1 MGAKKIVKTEKSVK
15 DEIASASNVE
25 TLGLTIEIRANQNNT
40 KNNIRDSLESMK
52 AISAFAA
59 LMAFMLRSFLINVE
73 VIGTCPI
80 QVASG
85 FDVLFKIE
93 RTAPVESAI
102 VSATSS
108 LFEKVRGFL
117 QDFSLSSDILKVG
130 NDVAKL
136 ISAGQLTCQPKINPA
151 KPSQNET
158 AVLDSDGTIWV
169 MITNGKLL
177 VKRYKK
183 LLHLAGFVN
192 ACGYVITLKVGKKQ
206 FNLTQLATDAT
217 KADWIVTETL
227 RLRASVSGYHPEHKS
242 VEILHDDEFLQLLV
256 PADNSELY
264 IEAMH
269 HKKAMEI
276 LVEVSR
282 PSNPFLSDPPKL
294 RIAETIKI
302 VDPSGQ
308 DEIDLPQPK

>member
-1 MGAKKIVKTEKSVK
+1 MHASEIENSGKSTK
-15 DEIASASNVE
+15 DEKASATSMEV
-25 TLGLTIEIRANQNNT
+25 LALTIEVRANQKNTMNNM
-40 KNNIRDSLESMK
+40 RDSLESSS

-59 LMAFMLRSFLINVE
+59 LMAFMLRGLLFNVK
-73 VIGTCPI
+73 VTGACPI

-85 FDVLFKIE
+85 FDVSFQIE
-93 RTAPVESAI
+93 GKKPIESAI
-102 VSATSS
+102 ATATSS
-108 LFEKVRGFL
+108 LFEKVRGFV

-136 ISAGQLTCQPKINPA
+136 ISAGELTCQPKINPA
-151 KPSQNET
+151 KPHQNET
-158 AVLDSDGTIWV
+158 AVLDNDGTIWV
-169 MITNGKLL
+169 MITNGSIL

-192 ACGYVITLKVGKKQ
+192 ACGYVITLKIGKKT
-206 FNLTQLATDAT
+206 FKLTPLPINPT

-227 RLRASVSGYHPEHKS
+227 RLRPLVSGYHPEHKS
-242 VEILHDDEFLQLLV
+242 VEILYDDEFVQHSV

-294 RIAETIKI
+294 RISETIKI

-308 DEIDLPQPK
+308 DEIDLSKSK